1 MTRYEGAG
9 RVGRIR
15 DAAVA
20 AAAAAQGVDEF
31 FDGVMRAA
39 RPVFRSEVW
48 AGITVDP
55 VTLMNTGGHYRQAVP
70 LRYLPRMLDIEYRE
84 GDVNGLPQL
93 ARGPGPVGVLGE
105 AVGGVRDRSPRYRDI
120 IRPLGLTDEVRILLR
135 DRYGV
140 WGALILGTGG
150 DTPPYGPEADAVA
163 RAIARPLGE
172 SLRRLH
178 LARRAEAGGEGAASA
193 GGGPAPALVL
203 LDDAYAPVQLSP
215 TAGLWLGEL
224 LAPGEP
230 PPSGR
235 GAIGRGAIGRGA
247 PAGRTEGGLPPA
259 LYGVAAAVR
268 AGAPGPGSS
277 GSLAS
282 WAHTRSRGR
291 VRLHA
296 WRMDGPGPA
305 RVAVAVEPAGPG
317 EHIALVMAA
326 HGLTAREAEITGL
339 VLRGHS
345 TAEIGRLTRLSPY
358 TVQEHLTSVFDKTGV
373 RGRRELVATLF
384 ARHVAPGMLKD
395 AGAAGG

>member
-15 DAAVA
+15 DSVVA
-20 AAAAAQGVDEF
+20 AAAAARGVDEF
-31 FDGVMRAA
+31 FAGVMRAA

-55 VTLMNTGGHYRQAVP
+55 VTLMNTGGHYRRAVP

-178 LARRAEAGGEGAASA
+178 LARRAEVGGDGAVPAGDC
-193 GGGPAPALVL
+193 PAPALVL
-203 LDDAYAPVQLSP
+203 LDGAYAPVQLSP

-230 PPSGR
+230 RPPGSG
-235 GAIGRGAIGRGA
+235 AAGRGA

-259 LYGVAAAVR
+259 LYGAAAAVR
-268 AGAPGPGSS
+268 AAAPGPGSS

-326 HGLTAREAEITGL
+326 HGLTPREAEITGL
-339 VLRGHS
+339 VLHGRS
-345 TAEIGRLTRLSPY
+345 TAEISRLTRLSPY

-373 RGRRELVATLF
+373 RGRRDLVATLF
-384 ARHVAPGMLKD
+384 ARHVAPNMLKD
-395 AGAAGG
+395 AETEGV

>member
-9 RVGRIR
+9 RAGRIR

-20 AAAAAQGVDEF
+20 AATAAQGVDEF
-31 FDGVMRAA
+31 FGGVMRAV
-39 RPVFRSEVW
+39 RPLLGSEVW

-140 WGALILGTGG
+140 WGALILGTGR

-178 LARRAEAGGEGAASA
+178 LTRRAGSGEPEDGAGRTA
-193 GGGPAPALVL
+193 GTPAPALVL
-203 LDDAYAPVQLSP
+203 LDDHYAPVQSSP
-215 TAGLWLGEL
+215 TARLWLDEL
-224 LAPGEP
+224 PAPGEARP
-230 PPSGR
+230 PVAPAGGG
-235 GAIGRGAIGRGA
+235 GAA
-247 PAGRTEGGLPPA
+247 PAGRPEGGLPPA

-268 AGAPGPGSS
+268 ASAAGPGSS
-277 GSLAS
+277 GSLVS

-326 HGLTAREAEITGL
+326 HGLTAREGEITGL
-339 VLRGHS
+339 VLSGHS

-373 RGRRELVATLF
+373 RSRRDLVATLF
-384 ARHVAPGMLKD
+384 TRHVAPRILDSADTQGP
-395 AGAAGG
+395 